1 MNENRRLMARRVA
14 GEFAVIVVGVLVAL
28 WIDAGWA
35 WRQDR
40 QQERALIADLR
51 SDYGANR
58 SSLQQVLVAQ
68 RRAADVTRRIL
79 TVGVDGL
86 STDSVDALFGAMLN
100 VPTFNP
106 RSGALNS
113 ALGSGRIRLL
123 RSQDLRSALA
133 AWPGY
138 LEDAK
143 EEVVETMPQLFVVGQ
158 AIAAGM
164 AKGRPSHEHI
174 ATILADRQLSGA
186 LALRMFA
193 LYEVEP
199 DTKTL
204 LAQTDSILRLLG
216 TR

>member
-1 MNENRRLMARRVA
+1 MNENRRLIARRAA

-35 WRQDR
+35 WLQDR
-40 QQERALIADLR
+40 QDERALIADLR
-51 SDYGANR
+51 SDFGANR
-58 SSLQQVLVAQ
+58 SSLQQVLGAQ
-68 RRAADVTRRIL
+68 RRAADVTRQIL
-79 TVGVDGL
+79 TVGIDGL
-86 STDSVDALFGAMLN
+86 STDSVDALFSAMLN
-100 VPTFNP
+100 VETFNP

-113 ALGSGRIRLL
+113 ALGSGRIHLL

-143 EEVVETMPQLFVVGQ
+143 EEVVEAMPQVFVVGQ
-158 AIAAGM
+158 AIAARM
-164 AKGRPSHEHI
+164 AKGQPAHELI
-174 ATILADRQLSGA
+174 ATVLADRQLSGA

-193 LYEVEP
+193 YYEVES
-199 DTKTL
+199 DTKAL

>member
-1 MNENRRLMARRVA
+1 MNENRRLIARRAA

-28 WIDAGWA
+28 WIDAGWE
-35 WRQDR
+35 WLQDR
-40 QQERALIADLR
+40 QDERALIADLR
-51 SDYGANR
+51 SDFGANR

-68 RRAADVTRRIL
+68 RRAADVTRQIL

-86 STDSVDALFGAMLN
+86 STDSVDALFSAMLN
-100 VPTFNP
+100 VQTFNP

-138 LEDAK
+138 LEDAR
-143 EEVVETMPQLFVVGQ
+143 EEVVETVPQLFVVGQ
-158 AIAAGM
+158 AIAEGV

-174 ATILADRQLSGA
+174 TTILADRQLSGA

-193 LYEVEP
+193 YYEVES
-199 DTKTL
+199 DTKAL